1 MVLTELTLPYIIR
14 CNWSK
19 YAARHTNQRKK
30 GREHVGEGIDA
41 QLDSKASI
49 GAGGGRVVGRVRL
62 KIAVGLYA
70 QSRGRATSAEPQQ
83 RLR

>member
-30 GREHVGEGIDA
+30 GREHVGNAFA

-49 GAGGGRVVGRVRL
+49 GAGGGRVVGGVRL